1 MEVDGTA
8 IKEISKLLKTPYIL
22 ITFALASGLILF
34 LPDDIINKMYMLDF
48 RNKFGFVLGLIFW
61 FSITLLIVMLGVKVY
76 KRYENKRLNK
86 KVQEGMKKFLLNM
99 KNKAEIEVITQML
112 KEDDYTLEL
121 SIYSGVVIKLQHYCI
136 ITPAGNSHYVE
147 MDNPC
152 IPYFLQ
158 PGVFKA
164 IEENEELQKKF
175 KYKE

>member
-1 MEVDGTA
+1 M
-8 IKEISKLLKTPYIL
+8 KR
-22 ITFALASGLILF
+22 FLF
-34 LPDDIINKMYMLDF
+34 
-48 RNKFGFVLGLIFW
+48 
-61 FSITLLIVMLGVKVY
+61 
-76 KRYENKRLNK
+76 
-86 KVQEGMKKFLLNM
+86 NM

-121 SIYSGVVIKLQHYCI
+121 PINSGVVIKLQHYYI

>member
-48 RNKFGFVLGLIFW
+48 RNKFGFVLGLTFW
-61 FSITLLIVMLGVKVY
+61 FSITLLIVTLGVKVY
-76 KRYENKRLNK
+76 KRYEHKRLNK
-86 KVQEGMKKFLLNM
+86 KVQEGMKRFLLNM

-121 SIYSGVVIKLQHYCI
+121 LCLDLSYLSRIINLIEILIYLID
-136 ITPAGNSHYVE
+136 P
-147 MDNPC
+147 
-152 IPYFLQ
+152 FL
-158 PGVFKA
+158 F
-164 IEENEELQKKF
+164 IFFDLL
-175 KYKE
+175 YL

>member
-8 IKEISKLLKTPYIL
+8 IREISKFIKTPYFL
-22 ITFALASGLILF
+22 ITFALSSGLILF

-48 RNKFGFVLGLIFW
+48 RSQFGFILGLIFW
-61 FSITLLIVMLGVKVY
+61 FSITLVIILLVFKVY

-86 KVQEGMKKFLLNM
+86 KVQEGIKRFLLNM

-112 KEDDYTLEL
+112 KENDYTLEL
-121 SIYSGVVIKLQHYCI
+121 PINSGVVLKLQHYYI
-136 ITPAGNSHYVE
+136 ITPAGNSHFVE
-147 MDNPC
+147 MNNPC

-164 IEENEELQKKF
+164 IEGNKELQKKF

>member
-8 IKEISKLLKTPYIL
+8 VKEILKLLKTPYIL

-48 RNKFGFVLGLIFW
+48 RNKFGFVLGMIFW
-61 FSITLLIVMLGVKVY
+61 FSSTLLIVMLGAKLF
-76 KRYENKRLNK
+76 KRYENKRINK
-86 KVQEGMKKFLLNM
+86 KMQEGMKKFLINM
-99 KNKAEIEVITQML
+99 KNRGEIEIITQML

-121 SIYSGVVIKLQHYCI
+121 PINSGAVIKLQHYYI
-136 ITPAGNSHYVE
+136 ITPAGSSHYVE

-152 IPYFLQ
+152 ISYFLQ

-164 IEENEELQKKF
+164 IEEDEELQKKF
-175 KYKE
+175 KFK

>member
-1 MEVDGTA
+1 MEVDGTV

-34 LPDDIINKMYMLDF
+34 LPDDIINKLYMLDF

-86 KVQEGMKKFLLNM
+86 KVQEGMKRFLLNM

-121 SIYSGVVIKLQHYCI
+121 PINSGVVIKLQHYYI